1 MAPYLPLLIMAG
13 LVIAFVLLSF
23 IASQLLAPQ
32 RPNAAKQAPYE
43 CGIVPE
49 QEPAE
54 RFPVK
59 FYLVAMSFIVL
70 DVEIVF
76 LYPFSIVYRGLGVFG
91 LIAMSIFILVLL
103 VPFVY
108 LLSVGALEW
117 GPVKQVVERMPGPLL
132 RTIDCECTTRTR
144 APRKGGKRTETRRRP
159 QSVDGPRPNPAQLH
173 DRPARRP
180 RALGAT
186 ELGLPATFGLACC
199 ALEMMATGAAHYD
212 LAASAWRCSACRRAK
227 PIS

>member
-1 MAPYLPLLIMAG
+1 MADYLPILVMAG
-13 LVIAFVLLSF
+13 LVVAFVMLSF

-32 RPNAAKQAPYE
+32 RPNSAKQTPYE

-76 LYPFSIVYRGLGVFG
+76 LYPFSVVFRGLGAYG
-91 LIAMSIFILVLL
+91 LFAMAAFVLVLL
-103 VPFVY
+103 VPFAY

-117 GPVKQVVERMPGPLL
+117 GSVQDVLQRTPGKVL
-132 RTIDCECTTRTR
+132 RTR
-144 APRKGGKRTETRRRP
+144 
-159 QSVDGPRPNPAQLH
+159 
-173 DRPARRP
+173 
-180 RALGAT
+180 GAIYD
-186 ELGLPATFGLACC
+186 PSATSGTD
-199 ALEMMATGAAHYD
+199 EREIEAA
-212 LAASAWRCSACRRAK
+212 
-227 PIS
+227 